1 MVVVVVVI
9 VVVVE
14 VVVVVVAVAAVAVAV
29 AAAAVVVVVVVLVA
43 VVLLLSLLLLLLLLL
58 LLERSRGFFRS
69 YRCFE
74 ARSVTFS
81 ALHCEPLC
89 CCIRSLTCHL
99 IKTNTTSI
107 ENIKETDTPP
117 KFRRPLQRVAPDTL
131 KSQFYLGFGR
141 STSISC
147 ERVALDASKSNFT
160 SVFDIR
166 RPFRAKGLYWTLQT
180 RNFT

>member
-9 VVVVE
+9 VVVVVE
-14 VVVVVVAVAAVAVAV
+14 VVVVVVVVAVAAVAVAV

-107 ENIKETDTPP
+107 ENIKETDS
-117 KFRRPLQRVAPDTL
+117 TL
-131 KSQFYLGFGR
+131 GSSHTVWKILSAKATAQFHCSIFG
-141 STSISC
+141 
-147 ERVALDASKSNFT
+147 V
-160 SVFDIR
+160 
-166 RPFRAKGLYWTLQT
+166 
-180 RNFT
+180 